1 MLYLYS
7 MQKITVLGAGMVGR
21 AMAIDLARDYEVTSA
36 DLSATNL
43 KKLESYGIHTR
54 QTNLWDAHNIRE
66 VIAGADL
73 VVGAVP
79 GFMGFQT
86 LKTVIE
92 AGKNCVDISFFDE
105 DPFLLDEL
113 AREKGV
119 TAVMD
124 VGVAPGMDNILLGYH
139 NKRMQVDRFVCLV
152 GGLPSERKWPFEYK
166 APFSPSDVLEEYT
179 RPARYVRDG
188 QMITMPALSEPELM
202 DFEGVGTLEAFNS
215 DGLRSLIRTMPD
227 IPNMV
232 ERTLRYPGHIELMR
246 VLRASGFFSKT
257 AIDIDGHPVRP
268 LDLTSKLLFPHW
280 ELGPE
285 EEEFTVMRVV
295 IEGMQDGEPASYTYE
310 LLDRYDPETRTSS
323 MSRTTGYTCTAAARL
338 VLHGAFDRKGIF
350 PPEFLGEE
358 EDHVR
363 FIMHHLKDRG
373 VVYKGWSYE

>member
-105 DPFLLDEL
+105 DLFLLDEL

-268 LDLTSKLLFPHW
+268 LDLTSKLLFPYW